1 MNEILDAKTGLK
13 EALPT
18 VFGYIGIGIAFGVI
32 GHASGFSTLMVVLMS
47 VIIYAG
53 SAQFTTVSMLA
64 AANPIASIVLATF
77 LVNSRMILMST
88 TIAPFFK
95 KDSTVKNVTIGT
107 LLTDESFALG
117 MNKLNYTKSKLS
129 FSWFNAVNLVAYLTW
144 IFATLIGAGLGN
156 FVSDPKQLGLDF
168 AIVAMFMGL
177 LYLQVISDHSLKLT
191 LQLTVVALTIVLTFV
206 SMIILPKNL
215 VIIVVTLVGCGLGV
229 VLKNAFFK

>member
-191 LQLTVVALTIVLTFV
+191 LQLTVVALTIVLTFI